1 MAEENKE
8 EKEKNEG
15 LACLSLVSHWT
26 DFEAAILSLFL
37 FIRARK
43 RCGGDEATSGAGS
56 ALVPMA
62 VADRALGCPTGSVR
76 ARGPRLHSRRDQ
88 PNIT

>member
-26 DFEAAILSLFL
+26 DFEAGILSLFL

-56 ALVPMA
+56 ALVPMQWLTGRWVAPLA
-62 VADRALGCPTGSVR
+62 VCAHGDQGYTR
-76 ARGPRLHSRRDQ
+76 RGTTQ
-88 PNIT
+88 T